1 MPPAIPNHPKA
12 VVFIDGNNWYHSL
25 KRIGVDSY
33 ALDYQKV
40 ARKLLLDNRELAGI
54 RYYIGEILSNI
65 ARIHRQ
71 KARLKDLRAQQVH
84 ISLGRIEKIPVSSK
98 NNSLATK
105 LNQIIERDS
114 ARIPDDIHQELTQL
128 TREKIFTY
136 TEKQVDVRIAVDLV
150 SMAQRDEYDV
160 AYLLSAD
167 GDFVPAVEEAR
178 HWNKKVFAIS
188 ASRGGRL
195 SDAVNSFIQIPS
207 SDWFHGCYK

>member
-1 MPPAIPNHPKA
+1 M
-12 VVFIDGNNWYHSL
+12 
-25 KRIGVDSY
+25 DS
-33 ALDYQKV
+33 
-40 ARKLLLDNRELAGI
+40 RELTGI

-65 ARIHRQ
+65 TLIHQQ
-71 KARLKDLRAQQVH
+71 KARLKNLHAQQVH

-98 NNSLATK
+98 NNPLATK
-105 LNQIIERDS
+105 INQIIERDGT
-114 ARIPDDIHQELTQL
+114 RIPDDIRQELTQL

-178 HWNKKVFAIS
+178 RWNKKVFAVS
-188 ASRGGRL
+188 ASQGGRL
-195 SDAVNSFIQIPS
+195 SNAVDSFIKIPS